1 MRRSQK
7 MSSKAFD
14 AAPEGK
20 RSLLRKI
27 RERFGKT
34 VMAARI
40 LPIVLTLAAAGLL
53 AGDSLVGDPREACAQ
68 SLPTGCVAGGQ
79 QSVAEGSF
87 DPADYDLTSVNVVN
101 GRLTLQTGLQALDPN
116 NIVIPF
122 DQDVYTVFLLEGAG
136 FVSDFGW
143 FPVNAAYDNGDPAT
157 GTLDLAGLWS
167 SRTAQINWLFRHIE
181 DDQETG
187 GCCSGGDGVLDA
199 IYDDSLNELWRGS
212 TGTLTEAQLEG
223 WGFTTNQ
230 DGVVDPRD
238 MRKYMG
244 TLAAGTEI
252 VYFLRAVSGTTEK
265 GIFYSKD
272 GWSSDVW
279 SPGYYSPGGG
289 GIGWAT
295 YARDKAGRNNG
306 PFTQILNLDTCAP
319 DTGPCPAA
327 TFSPAIANCTSS
339 DYLTTTCTSG
349 IQGWIGLPAI
359 QRMSTYWGVNLT
371 GDISNSYTWNTEYN
385 HFIVGAPPDD
395 PFKWILGVED
405 YPNSGDA
412 DFNDLVIM
420 IERKTGGVA
429 QLKATQALGPAQPDA
444 YITSVTFGVHDFMP
458 STSCGKDPGITRII
472 YYLSVDAG
480 GTWVEILPDD
490 WDVVQTP
497 DKGGTDVSSTWTY
510 GDPEETYR
518 RITLNFLEL
527 GLTGR
532 ELLWKAEMLSG
543 YDSCVPDIRD
553 VEISYE
559 AARNEEFSRS
569 SPSILANVI
578 YDASFETPAASWTDR
593 ELRGHLTSTRLYD
606 PTNPLGGYATAL
618 NWDAGQV
625 VTAAGPAA
633 RNILYPNVT
642 VTQVT
647 NEVIGTGDGTT
658 KTFTGTLAN
667 SPITHSTISITD
679 GVETFTDKRTKTLEG
694 SLTGSGTINRYT
706 GEFSITFNT
715 APPDGANIRAD
726 YQWYSSAPTMV
737 DFNTINVDKDMLAL
751 DNSTYTDGTGTH
763 YTYDFNSDDAFNE
776 DDADWLVGWTRG
788 YRDGTATAKEWLLG
802 AIDHSTPAV
811 VGAPGLPSWYYGL
824 DVTDN
829 DRDSFDQYRCLQRK
843 RKTVIFVGT
852 KAGLLEAF
860 YAGEYRP
867 YHVDETMLEP
877 TDPCGEADI
886 ANLDFFRGERG
897 TASAGAINTQTISD
911 PRTGNKVPVFPGNTV
926 TGAMQMIISRGYYD
940 WVTRAGSTLSDAGA
954 PNYGD
959 GSELYAI
966 LPLNLMGKLKNNAL
980 EEDQQA
986 AVDASPT
993 VAHVKF
999 SSTGGNPWRTVMI
1012 TAEGNGGDTVFG
1024 IDVTDPD
1031 NPLFLWE
1038 FADPDLYRSRS
1049 SPSVGP
1055 IGRIWSTSG
1064 EKWVTFFVS
1073 GVNSDPNLYP
1083 SIYML
1088 DVQTGEVIER
1098 IYLDSTALGL
1108 GGTPSGQPAAV
1119 DSDGNGFWDRMYIG
1133 TDKGFMYKIV
1143 LPDKPDSAT
1152 FGIDVC
1158 TLFDA
1163 GQPIYASPA
1172 VMIRNTTN
1180 AAGETEYKIDLFFG
1194 TSDSPYQ
1201 IDATGDTYYFYAVR
1215 DDDAKGAC
1223 GAGTMLWN
1231 MALPAGHR
1239 VFASA
1244 FATAGRV
1251 YFGTTTADT
1260 DDPCSP
1266 TVSGASGTGMIYAL
1280 DVVTNE
1286 TSPTVVLSEE
1296 VGNVTTTPI
1305 VEDQH
1310 LYIKTGN
1317 GELEGRGGGDFQHE
1331 LKKGGFGDAS
1341 VSSWSEILSE

>member
-1 MRRSQK
+1 MF
-7 MSSKAFD
+7 SKALG
-14 AAPEGK
+14 AAPERK
-20 RSLLRKI
+20 RSLLRKS

-53 AGDSLVGDPREACAQ
+53 AGDSLVGDPKEACAQ

-79 QSVAEGSF
+79 QSVTEGSF
-87 DPADYDLTSVNVVN
+87 DAADYDLTSVSVVD
-101 GRLTLQTGLQALDPN
+101 GKLTLQTGLQTLDPN

-122 DQDVYTVFLLEGAG
+122 DQDVSAVFLLEGAG
-136 FVSDFGW
+136 YKSSLGW
-143 FPVNAAYDNGDPAT
+143 FVKDEAETKLGGPIS
-157 GTLDLAGLWS
+157 GTLNFSSLVSAGV
-167 SRTAQINWLFRHIE
+167 TINYLFRTIE

-187 GCCSGGDGVLDA
+187 GCCSGGDGVLDS
-199 IYDDSLNELWRGS
+199 IYDASDNLLWSGS
-212 TGTLTEAQLEG
+212 TGALSEAGLTSY
-223 WGFTTNQ
+223 GFSPNNDST
-230 DGVVDPRD
+230 VDPRD
-238 MRKYMG
+238 MRVSLG
-244 TLAAGTEI
+244 NFSGGTEI
-252 VYFLRAVSGTTEK
+252 VFFIHADDDISGKT
-265 GIFYSKD
+265 FYSKD
-272 GWSSDVW
+272 DWSADTWAPTDSDRDDANLVFDL
-279 SPGYYSPGGG
+279 SIAAPENGGPAAVKDFTTTPTTVTQG
-289 GIGWAT
+289 FVPTA
-295 YARDKAGRNNG
+295 ARDRLGNPEGKGGYPANG
-306 PFTQILNLDTCAP
+306 YFDLQL
-319 DTGPCPAA
+319 
-327 TFSPAIANCTSS
+327 
-339 DYLTTTCTSG
+339 SG
-349 IQGWIGLPAI
+349 
-359 QRMSTYWGVNLT
+359 T
-371 GDISNSYTWNTEYN
+371 ISKTVSLGTKYN
-385 HFIVGAPPDD
+385 HFIAAAPPDD
-395 PFKWILGVED
+395 PFRWVIGVED
-405 YPNSGDA
+405 LIGGGDA
-412 DFNDLVIM
+412 DFNDLVFLV
-420 IERKTGGVA
+420 ERKTGGVA
-429 QLKATQALGPAQPDA
+429 QLKASEAMSPADVDA

-458 STSCGKDPGITRII
+458 SSSCGKDPGITRII

-480 GTWVEILPDD
+480 GTWVEILPED
-490 WDVVQTP
+490 WDVAQTP
-497 DKGGTDVSSTWTY
+497 DKGGTDVSGWTY

-518 RITLNFLEL
+518 RITVNFLEL
-527 GLTGR
+527 GLSGR

-543 YDSCVPDIRD
+543 DENCVPDIRD

-559 AARNEEFSRS
+559 AAKNEEFSRS
-569 SPSILANVI
+569 SPSIVANVI
-578 YDASFETPAASWTDR
+578 YDASFETPAAGWTDR

-625 VTAAGPAA
+625 VTATGPAA
-633 RNILYPNVT
+633 RSILYPDMT

-647 NEVIGTGDGTT
+647 NELIGTGDGSTT
-658 KTFTGTLAN
+658 TFTGTLAD
-667 SPITHSTISITD
+667 SPVVHSTISISD
-679 GVETFTDKRTKTLEG
+679 GVEIFIDKRTKTLEG
-694 SLTGSGTINRYT
+694 SLTGTGTINRYT

-715 APPDGANIRAD
+715 APPNGAAVLAD
-726 YQWYSSAPTMV
+726 YQWYSTSPTMM
-737 DFNTINVDKDMLAL
+737 DFTPVNVTKDMLAL
-751 DNSTYTDGTGTH
+751 DNSTYTDETGTH
-763 YTYDFNSDDAFNE
+763 YTYDFNEDDTFSE
-776 DDADWLVGWTRG
+776 DDADWLVGWTQG
-788 YRDGTATAKEWLLG
+788 YRDGTATPKEWLLG
-802 AIDHSTPAV
+802 AVDHSTPAV

-824 DVTDN
+824 DVSDD

-843 RKTVIFVGT
+843 RKTVAFVGT

-867 YHVDETMLEP
+867 YHVDETMLDA
-877 TDPCGEADI
+877 TDPCGVGDP
-886 ANLDFFRGERG
+886 ANLDLFRGVRG

-911 PRTGNKVPVFPGNTV
+911 PRTGNKVPVFPGNSV

-940 WVTRAGSTLSDAGA
+940 WVTRSGSTLNDAGA

-980 EEDQQA
+980 EENEQA

-999 SSTGGNPWRTVMI
+999 DTAAGNPWRTVMI

-1038 FADPDLYRSRS
+1038 FSDPDLYRSRS

-1073 GVNSDPNLYP
+1073 GVNNDPALYP

-1088 DVQTGEVIER
+1088 DVQTGEVLER

-1152 FGIDVC
+1152 YSIDVC

-1180 AAGETEYKIDLFFG
+1180 AAGETEYKVDLFFG

-1201 IDATGDTYYFYAVR
+1201 IDATGETYYFYAIR
-1215 DDDAKGAC
+1215 DDDNKGTC

-1231 MALPAGHR
+1231 MALPPGHR

-1266 TVSGASGTGMIYAL
+1266 TVSGATGSGMIYAL
-1280 DVVTNE
+1280 DVVTDE
-1286 TSPTVVLSEE
+1286 TSPTVVHSEE

-1331 LKKGGFGDAS
+1331 LKKGGFGDVS
-1341 VSSWSEILSE
+1341 VSSWSEVFSE